1 MKIKIS
7 ELQIFLNSYYKGDY
21 PNQRLGQAFM
31 NVIETTETNPS
42 LFYEDS
48 NYESIKKIY
57 EQYVNFTP

>member
-1 MKIKIS
+1 MS
-7 ELQIFLNSYYKGDY
+7 IFLESYYKGDY